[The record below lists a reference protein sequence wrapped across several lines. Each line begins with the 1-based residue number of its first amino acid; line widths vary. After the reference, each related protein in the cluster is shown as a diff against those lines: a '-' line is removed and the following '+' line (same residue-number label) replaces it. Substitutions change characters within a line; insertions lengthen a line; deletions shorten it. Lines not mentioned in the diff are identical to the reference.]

1 VRPVTVEI
9 TVPQGREQ
17 VFDYLDVLAHHESFT
32 DHVLVD
38 WRLSG
43 PDRGIGAKAHVTV
56 KAGGRS
62 DEVDFEV
69 IAADRPSTIVERN
82 VGAKGKRTATGTY
95 RLSDAPGGGTRIE
108 FEYAWEQ
115 VPLSE
120 RLAAPMVRSV
130 LRRANQRA
138 MERLAQQLS
147 QPEPGVE

>member
-1 VRPVTVEI
+1 MRPVTVEI

-69 IAADRPSTIVERN
+69 IAADRPNTIVER
-82 VGAKGKRTATGTY
+82 AT
-95 RLSDAPGGGTRIE
+95 
-108 FEYAWEQ
+108 
-115 VPLSE
+115 
-120 RLAAPMVRSV
+120 
-130 LRRANQRA
+130 RASSRHRGSA
-138 MERLAQQLS
+138 SA
-147 QPEPGVE
+147 